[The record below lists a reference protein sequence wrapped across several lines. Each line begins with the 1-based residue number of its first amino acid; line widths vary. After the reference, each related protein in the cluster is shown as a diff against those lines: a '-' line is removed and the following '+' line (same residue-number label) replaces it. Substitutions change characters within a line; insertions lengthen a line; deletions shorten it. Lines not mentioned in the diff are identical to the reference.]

1 MLILKNANIYG
12 PEYMGKKDVLIEN
25 CIISNIYEKIDIST
39 NLNNLNIIDV
49 EGDYVFPGFIDN
61 HVHITGGGGEGG
73 FSTRVPPIEIS
84 HIINSGI
91 TTVIGLLGTDGVSR
105 NIEDLLAKAKAL
117 EEEGLTCF
125 ALTGSYRVPP
135 VTLSG
140 SLIKDIVF
148 LDNIIGTGEIA
159 IADHRSSQPTINQIK
174 NIIAETR
181 RAGMLSNKGGVVN
194 FHLGKGKNGIKMLK
208 KIIEETEIPPLNILP
223 THVNRNDEIFNEAI
237 DYAKSGGYI
246 DLTAASVDNKSRDKK
261 SRDVAFKLKKAF
273 NSGVNPLNITISS
286 DARGSLPKFDKNNE
300 LIELKA
306 ARIDCLYE
314 TFKKAVLE
322 FEIPVN
328 KALKPFTS
336 NVADIYKLY
345 KKGQIKLKNDADL
358 LIVDRDSLKIK
369 KVIAKGVIVKDSNR
383 VVKGVF
389 ED

>member
-1 MLILKNANIYG
+1 MLLLKNANIYG
-12 PEYMGKKDVLIEN
+12 PEYMGEKDILIEN
-25 CIISNIYEKIDIST
+25 NIVSTISEKINIST
-39 NLNNLNIIDV
+39 NLSNLNIIDV
-49 EGDYVFPGFIDN
+49 DGDYVFPGFIDN

-105 NIEDLLAKAKAL
+105 SIEDLLAKAKAL

-125 ALTGSYRVPP
+125 ALTGSYGVPP
-135 VTLSG
+135 VTLTG

-174 NIIAETR
+174 KIIAETR

-194 FHLGKGKNGIKMLK
+194 FHIGKGKNGINMLN
-208 KIIEETEIPPLNILP
+208 KIVEETEIPPSNILP
-223 THVNRNDEIFNEAI
+223 THVNRNNEIFNEAI
-237 DYAKSGGYI
+237 EYAKSGGYI
-246 DLTAASVDNKSRDKK
+246 DLTAASADNKSRDKK
-261 SRDVAFKLKKAF
+261 SREVAGKIKKAID
-273 NSGVNPLNITISS
+273 NGVNPLNITISS
-286 DARGSLPKFDKNNE
+286 DARGSLPRFDDNKE

-306 ARIDCLYE
+306 AKMDCLYE
-314 TFKKAVLE
+314 AFKKAVLE

-336 NVADIYKLY
+336 NVSDIYKLK
-345 KKGQIKLKNDADL
+345 KKGQIKLENDADL
-358 LIVDRDSLKIK
+358 LIADMDSLKIK

-389 ED
+389 EE